1 MVSIDKP
8 RTIRSLSSTI
18 RIKIKTEINI
28 HLCAFIVKRQFENAE
43 HKENPFLKDLFN
55 KRKFI

>member
-1 MVSIDKP
+1 MYV
-8 RTIRSLSSTI
+8 RR
-18 RIKIKTEINI
+18 
-28 HLCAFIVKRQFENAE
+28 IVKRQFENAE